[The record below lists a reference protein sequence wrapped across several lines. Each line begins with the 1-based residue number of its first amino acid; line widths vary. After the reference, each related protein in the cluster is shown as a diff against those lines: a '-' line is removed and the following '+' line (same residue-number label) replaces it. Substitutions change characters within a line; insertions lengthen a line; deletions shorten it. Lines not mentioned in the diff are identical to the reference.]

1 MDGAPPQPSS
11 RQPALAGTM
20 EPVLGGLHPAHRPQS
35 FELCS
40 GPAALAMAIEALA
53 PNQPAWRDLEHDLW
67 CKATGADEVPG
78 AGPSRE
84 LFPEEVALAGARSG
98 YHVVVKHQAP
108 AIPWREHL
116 TEIGL
121 TSDQIEAAYETAD
134 HAARGAGVVFQ
145 QGQPKE
151 ADVQRGIEAG
161 HPLLLVIDGSH
172 RHDDREP
179 FPHWVTI
186 VDLTEDQL
194 MLHDPL
200 EDGGPEE
207 GMVSRLPAVQGFEGT
222 LALIEVAH
230 GNRLAR

>member
-1 MDGAPPQPSS
+1 
-11 RQPALAGTM
+11 M
-20 EPVLGGLHPAHRPQS
+20 EPVLGELHPAHRPQT

-40 GPAALAMAIEALA
+40 GPAALAMALEALD
-53 PNQPAWRDLEHDLW
+53 PNQPRWRDIEHDLW
-67 CKATGADEVPG
+67 SKATGTDEVPG

-84 LFPEEVALAGARSG
+84 LFPEEVALAAARSG
-98 YHVVVKHQAP
+98 YHVIVQHQAP
-108 AIPWREHL
+108 ATPWETHL
-116 TEIGL
+116 TEQGFEIEAM
-121 TSDQIEAAYETAD
+121 EAAYETAD

-151 ADVQRGIEAG
+151 ADLRRGTEAG
-161 HPLLLVIDGSH
+161 HPMLLLIDGSH
-172 RHDDREP
+172 RHDERDP
-179 FPHWVTI
+179 FPHWLTL
-186 VDLTEDQL
+186 VDLLEDQL